1 MDFFKSES
9 PICGYVEAILGRR
22 QILQDKKY
30 HFTDTLQNMLEK
42 NSKSQIVV
50 LCLTVSAFI
59 VEATWSPN

>member
-9 PICGYVEAILGRR
+9 PISSYVEAILGRR

-30 HFTDTLQNMLEK
+30 PFTDTLQNMLEK
-42 NSKSQIVV
+42 NSKAQIVV

-59 VEATWSPN
+59 VEASWSPN